1 MHIFC
6 GFFLTTS
13 AFHALPTKLELCYDS
28 KLIVVRGS
36 DQMCCEFQILFECL
50 SVSEEDCLTRIL
62 KTIDMD
68 KNERK

>member
-36 DQMCCEFQILFECL
+36 DQMCCEFQIPFECL
-50 SVSEEDCLTRIL
+50 SGS
-62 KTIDMD
+62 
-68 KNERK
+68 